1 MLNFISRGAAR
12 LLAAVIAFV
21 ASSIFVY
28 TAGALGLILVFAVP
42 LIVVAIH
49 EFGHAIAASTLGM
62 NVSEISVGP
71 IAYFPKLRRFGWNR
85 RVFGYDVGGH
95 VTYDDSKGRYLT
107 RSIDRLIA
115 LAGPAANLLSGGAA
129 YITRT
134 LLLAR
139 WRSDAPAHR
148 LCVCFACCACP
159 FRLAVSLGI
168 WSRKRRI
175 SRTADV
181 RFQKPVR
188 PQEAEALGLAS
199 ALKS

>member
-129 YITRT
+129 YITARFFLPDGVLMR
-134 LLLAR
+134 LLIGFAFASLAALVLSA
-139 WRSDAPAHR
+139 W
-148 LCVCFACCACP
+148 P
-159 FRLAVSLGI
+159 FRLASGRANDALAALQTFDFKSPFGPKKP
-168 WSRKRRI
+168 KR
-175 SRTADV
+175 SGWQA
-181 RFQKPVR
+181 P
-188 PQEAEALGLAS
+188 
-199 ALKS
+199 